1 MILDSYVLD
10 KIKSIIGI
18 KEFDNTTM
26 LINIDDKLP
35 NDIVNE

>member
-10 KIKSIIGI
+10 KIKCIIGI
-18 KEFDNTTM
+18 KESDNTTM